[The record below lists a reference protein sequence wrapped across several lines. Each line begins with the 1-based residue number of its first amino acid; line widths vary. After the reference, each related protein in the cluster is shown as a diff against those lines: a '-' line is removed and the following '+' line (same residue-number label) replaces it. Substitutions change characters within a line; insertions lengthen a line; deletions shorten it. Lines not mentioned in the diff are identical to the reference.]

1 MPDSAE
7 GGIVSKRL
15 RCIVPLVLSLA
26 ASCVLCHGASKVKIR
41 GYVTVRPDAD
51 TLMIL
56 DDKIHVSASTRFE
69 LENSSAAKSLT
80 LAELAPGTL
89 IEIEGTWT
97 AHHEFSAEKISCNA
111 EQFDKVIHSN
121 AYLQT
126 EPEAAEA
133 ILANQ
138 SARLKADGELL
149 LIDTK
154 VPRKW
159 KVDDST
165 PLQAAVGAT
174 KSPRFVGEEVRYTGV
189 RGEDG
194 SIAVEQIELGM
205 RPPKDAYRIPGD
217 RTIAP
222 AKDPQTKIPVLEIRK
237 GTKLEGRLKLFD
249 VPEVQS
255 YVRDLGKSLLP
266 PAADVTARALEF
278 RFFVIEDPSINAA
291 AFPDGTV
298 LVNTGLLGAIEN
310 ESQLAFVLSHEI
322 AHVLQAH
329 HWREAK
335 DTRAAR
341 VSLIIGG
348 IAAGAFIG
356 NLGTFLSEIGMEAVV
371 NGYSR
376 RIENQADR
384 LGLQNVIDLG
394 YDPRSAVAFFR
405 TMVEHYGRSSSAIW
419 SNHDSNLLRGS
430 FLSVQLT
437 RQYPKGQFDHAIVD
451 TNSFKDMKTAM
462 GPVKIS

>member
-1 MPDSAE
+1 VNKPLTCTE
-7 GGIVSKRL
+7 WIVL
-15 RCIVPLVLSLA
+15 FLA
-26 ASCVLCHGASKVKIR
+26 VACAVCHGASKVKIR
-41 GYVTVRPDAD
+41 GYVTARPDGD

-56 DDKIHVSASTRFE
+56 DDKIHVSASTHFE

-97 AHHEFSAEKISCNA
+97 AHHEFSAEKITCNGD
-111 EQFDKVIHSN
+111 QFDRMIHSN
-121 AYLQT
+121 AYLQA
-126 EPEAAEA
+126 EPDAADA

-154 VPRKW
+154 TSRKW
-159 KVDDST
+159 RVDDST
-165 PLQAAVGAT
+165 PLQAASGGT
-174 KSPRFVGEEVRYTGV
+174 KSPRFVGEEVRYSGV
-189 RGEDG
+189 RGVDG
-194 SIAVEQIELGM
+194 TIAVEQIELGV

-217 RTIAP
+217 RTLVP
-222 AKDPQTKIPVLEIRK
+222 ARDPQTNIPVLEIRK

-255 YVRDLGKSLLP
+255 YVRDLGRSLLP

-278 RFFVIEDPSINAA
+278 RFFVVEDPSINAA
-291 AFPDGTV
+291 ALPDGTV
-298 LVNTGLLGAIEN
+298 LVNTGLLGAVDN

-341 VSLIIGG
+341 VSLIIGSL
-348 IAAGAFIG
+348 AAGAFIG
-356 NLGTFLSEIGMEAVV
+356 NLGAFLSEIGLEAVV

-394 YDPRSAVAFFR
+394 YDPRSAVTFFD

-430 FLSVQLT
+430 FLRVQLT
-437 RQYPKGQFDHAIVD
+437 RQYPKGQFDHAIIN
-451 TNSFKDMKTAM
+451 TNSFKDMKLAM
-462 GPVKIS
+462 GPVKIL

>member
-1 MPDSAE
+1 MLA
-7 GGIVSKRL
+7 G
-15 RCIVPLVLSLA
+15 LSTYGF
-26 ASCVLCHGASKVKIR
+26 GASKVKIR
-41 GYVTVRPDAD
+41 GYVTSRTDAA

-56 DDKIHVSASTRFE
+56 DDKIHVSDATHFDVENAS
-69 LENSSAAKSLT
+69 AGKKLT
-80 LAELAPGTL
+80 LAELALGTL
-89 IEIEGTWT
+89 IEVEGNWT

-111 EQFDKVIHSN
+111 EQFDRVIHSN

-126 EPEAAEA
+126 EPEAATA
-133 ILANQ
+133 IIANQ
-138 SARLKADGELL
+138 SARLKVDGELL

-154 VPRKW
+154 ANRKW

-165 PLQAAVGAT
+165 PLQPPAGVEPAL
-174 KSPRFVGEEVRYTGV
+174 RFVGEEVRYSGV
-189 RGEDG
+189 RAGDG
-194 SIAVEQIELGM
+194 TIAVEQIELGA

-217 RTIAP
+217 RSVIP
-222 AKDPQTKIPVLEIRK
+222 AKDPQTNIAVLEIRK
-237 GTKLEGRLKLFD
+237 GNKLEGRLKLFD
-249 VPEVQS
+249 VQEVQE
-255 YVRDLGKSLLP
+255 YVRNLGKSLLP

-278 RFFVIEDPSINAA
+278 RFFVVEDPSINAGA
-291 AFPDGTV
+291 LPDGTV
-298 LVNTGLLGAIEN
+298 LVNTGLLGAVEN

-329 HWREAK
+329 QWREAK

-341 VSLIIGG
+341 ISLIVGG

-356 NLGTFLSEIGMEAVV
+356 NLGTFLSEIGLEAVV

-376 RIENQADR
+376 KIENQADR

-394 YDPRSAVAFFR
+394 YDPRSSVAFFR

-419 SNHDSNLLRGS
+419 SNHDSNLVRGS

-437 RQYPKGQFDHAIVD
+437 RQYPQGQFDHSVV
-451 TNSFKDMKTAM
+451 NSQSFKNMKAAM
-462 GPVKIS
+462 GPVKIM

>member
-1 MPDSAE
+1 MSQRFIHIAWIPLFLFGVSAF
-7 GGIVSKRL
+7 
-15 RCIVPLVLSLA
+15 CPA
-26 ASCVLCHGASKVKIR
+26 ATKFKIR
-41 GYVTVRPDAD
+41 GYVTARPDAEV
-51 TLMIL
+51 LMIL
-56 DDKIHVSASTRFE
+56 DDKIHISASTHFD
-69 LENSSAAKSLT
+69 LDNPSAARSLT
-80 LAELAPGTL
+80 LADLSPGTL
-89 IEIEGTWT
+89 IEAEGTWT
-97 AHHEFSAEKISCNA
+97 AHHEFAAEKITCNA

-126 EPEAAEA
+126 EPDAADA
-133 ILANQ
+133 ILANE
-138 SARLKADGELL
+138 STRLKADGELL

-154 VPRKW
+154 ASRKW

-165 PLQAAVGAT
+165 SLQAPASAA
-174 KSPRFVGEEVRYTGV
+174 KAPRFVGEEVRYSGI

-194 SIAVEQIELGM
+194 TIAVEQIELGS

-217 RTIAP
+217 RSVLP

-237 GTKLEGRLKLFD
+237 GNKLEGRLKLFD

-255 YVRDLGKSLLP
+255 YVTTLGKSLLP

-278 RFFVIEDPSINAA
+278 RFFVIEDPTINAA

-298 LVNTGLLGAIEN
+298 LVNTGLLGAVEN

-341 VSLIIGG
+341 ISLIVGG
-348 IAAGAFIG
+348 LAAGAFIG
-356 NLGTFLSEIGMEAVV
+356 NLGTFLAEIGLEAVV

-376 RIENQADR
+376 KIENQADR
-384 LGLQNVIDLG
+384 LGLQNIIDMG
-394 YDPRSAVAFFR
+394 YDPRSSVAFFR

-430 FLSVQLT
+430 FLAVQLT

-451 TNSFKDMKTAM
+451 TAGFRDMKTAM
-462 GPVKIS
+462 GPVKIM

>member
-1 MPDSAE
+1 VGKPLTCSAW
-7 GGIVSKRL
+7 IAL
-15 RCIVPLVLSLA
+15 FLA
-26 ASCVLCHGASKVKIR
+26 ISSAVCHGVSKVKIR
-41 GYVTVRPDAD
+41 GYITERNNAE

-56 DDKIHVSASTRFE
+56 DDKIHLSASTHFD
-69 LENSSAAKSLT
+69 LENSSAAKNLT
-80 LAELAPGTL
+80 LAELLPGTL
-89 IEIEGTWT
+89 IEAEGTWT
-97 AHHEFSAEKISCNA
+97 AHHEFSAEKITCDA
-111 EQFDKVIHSN
+111 GQFDHVIHGN

-126 EPEAAEA
+126 EPEQAEA
-133 ILANQ
+133 IASNQ
-138 SARLKADGELL
+138 DAHLKADGELL

-154 VPRKW
+154 TSRKW
-159 KVDDST
+159 KMDDST
-165 PLQAAVGAT
+165 ALQTGSAAAKPL
-174 KSPRFVGEEVRYTGV
+174 RFVGEEVRYTGT
-189 RGEDG
+189 REDDG
-194 SIAVEQIELGM
+194 RIDVEQIELGE

-217 RTIAP
+217 RSIIP
-222 AKDPQTKIPVLEIRK
+222 ARDPQTKIPVLEIRK
-237 GTKLEGRLKLFD
+237 GNRLEGRLKLFD
-249 VPEVQS
+249 VPEVQE
-255 YVRDLGKSLLP
+255 YVTNLGKSLLP

-278 RFFVIEDPSINAA
+278 RFFVVEDPNINAA
-291 AFPDGTV
+291 ALPDGTV
-298 LVNTGLLGAIEN
+298 LVNTGLLGAVEN

-341 VSLIIGG
+341 VSLIVGG

-356 NLGTFLSEIGMEAVV
+356 NLGTFLSEIGLEAVV

-394 YDPRSAVAFFR
+394 YDPRSAVSFFR

-437 RQYPKGQFDHAIVD
+437 RQYPKGHFDHAIID
-451 TNSFKDMKTAM
+451 TENFKNMKTAM
-462 GPVKIS
+462 GPVKIT

>member
-1 MPDSAE
+1 
-7 GGIVSKRL
+7 
-15 RCIVPLVLSLA
+15 
-26 ASCVLCHGASKVKIR
+26 
-41 GYVTVRPDAD
+41 
-51 TLMIL
+51 MIL
-56 DDKIHVSASTRFE
+56 DDKIHVSASTRLE
-69 LENSSAAKSLT
+69 VENSSAAKNLT
-80 LAELAPGTL
+80 LAELAPGTF
-89 IEIEGTWT
+89 IEAEGSWT
-97 AHHEFSAEKISCNA
+97 AHHEFAAGKINCDA
-111 EQFDKVIHSN
+111 EQFDRVIHSN

-126 EPEAAEA
+126 EPDVANA

-154 VPRKW
+154 TKRKW

-165 PLQAAVGAT
+165 PLQAPDGGAST
-174 KSPRFVGEEVRYTGV
+174 AKFVGEEIRYTGV

-194 SIAVEQIELGM
+194 TIAVDQIELGA

-217 RTIAP
+217 RSVMP
-222 AKDPQTKIPVLEIRK
+222 AKDPQTNIAVLEIRK
-237 GTKLEGRLKLFD
+237 GSKLEGRLKLFD
-249 VPEVQS
+249 VQEVQD
-255 YVRDLGKSLLP
+255 YVRHLGKNLLP
-266 PAADVTARALEF
+266 PAADITARALEF
-278 RFFVIEDPSINAA
+278 RFFVVEDPSINAGA
-291 AFPDGTV
+291 LPDGTI
-298 LVNTGLLGAIEN
+298 LVNTGLLGAVEN

-329 HWREAK
+329 QWREAK

-356 NLGTFLSEIGMEAVV
+356 NLGTFLTQIGLEAVV

-376 RIENQADR
+376 RVENQADR

-394 YDPRSAVAFFR
+394 YDPRSSVAFFR

-419 SNHDSNLLRGS
+419 SNHDSNLVRGS

-437 RQYPKGQFDHAIVD
+437 RQYPQGQFDHAVVD
-451 TNSFKDMKTAM
+451 TRSFKNMKDAM
-462 GPVKIS
+462 GPVKIM